1 MDRPRHAFGKLA
13 LIAAVLMTGC
23 QPTQPFFLNE
33 DGDLSHYIDHA
44 TDIEFPDVDS
54 DPLPDAAQASAP
66 HTLLNPETTQFWD
79 LSLEETVSISLQNS
93 KVIRSI
99 AQVRQSRQVGQGV
112 AGPAESLT
120 LNPDFTPTIY
130 DTAIEESG
138 QNGVEAALSA
148 FDTQWNT
155 SLFWDRTDR
164 PQNVTPTQEG
174 LTLFPRILQQDQ
186 MNFQS
191 ELTKRAAT
199 GTQWSFRNVTNY
211 DSNNRPLRVLAS
223 EWLTSW
229 EAEARHPLLRG
240 SGAQVNRVPVT
251 IARIRSDI
259 SLVQFSVAVRN
270 HLIEVE
276 RAYWDLYFFYRNL
289 QAAKVGRD
297 SALGTWQRIAE
308 MFEQRGPSVTGE
320 QESQAREQYYFF
332 RGRVEEAKRDLL
344 IAERQLR
351 YLMGIAPT
359 DGRVI
364 RPSDSPTFARV
375 EFDWSDILTESL
387 TRSDE
392 VRRQKWLIKQREVE
406 LIAARNGLMPQLD
419 MVALYRWL
427 GSGDNLIDD
436 ERNGRNFPDIDSTA
450 FDELTEGK
458 YAEWRLGLDMRM
470 PLGARAAH
478 ASVRNQQLLLARER
492 ARLEDLEL
500 EVSHSLTDAI
510 QRLDANYAL
519 ARTAFLQSAAAKEQ
533 VRVLE
538 TKLEFSTISVDLLLD
553 VQRRAAQAEQAFY
566 QALLQY
572 NLAILEVHFRKGSLL
587 EYCGVSLQEGP
598 WPAKAYFDALIRAR
612 QRDASYYFDYG
623 YSRPKVISRGR
634 VPQNAEESMMDDASM
649 SGSMPGVGTQEPTP
663 AEPIPTPAGSEVPVE
678 GQPVPGPQ
686 EAYLP
691 TNQVEL
697 TSYSEEPAPTNASSG
712 SGEKFQWDGLF
723 E

>member
-13 LIAAVLMTGC
+13 LIAAVLMSGC

-54 DPLPDAAQASAP
+54 EPLPDAAQASQP
-66 HTLLNPETTQFWD
+66 HTLLNPETMDFWD

-251 IARIRSDI
+251 IARIRTDI
-259 SLVQFSVAVRN
+259 SLVQYSVAVRN

-308 MFEQRGPSVTGE
+308 MVEQSGPSVTGE

-364 RPSDSPTFARV
+364 RPSDAPTFARV

-436 ERNGRNFPDIDSTA
+436 ERNGLNFPSIDSTA
-450 FDELTEGK
+450 FDELAEGR

-500 EVSHSLTDAI
+500 EVSHSLTDAV

-623 YSRPKVISRGR
+623 YSRPKVVSRGR
-634 VPQNAEESMMDDASM
+634 VPQNAEEAVMDEASM
-649 SGSMPGVGTQEPTP
+649 NGSVPAMGTQEPTP
-663 AEPIPTPAGSEVPVE
+663 AEPLPAPMESGPAN
-678 GQPVPGPQ
+678 GQPSPAPQ
-686 EAYLP
+686 EAALP
-691 TNQVEL
+691 AGQVEL
-697 TSYSEEPAPTNASSG
+697 TSYAEETPAASGNSG
-712 SGEKFQWDGLF
+712 QKFQWDGLF